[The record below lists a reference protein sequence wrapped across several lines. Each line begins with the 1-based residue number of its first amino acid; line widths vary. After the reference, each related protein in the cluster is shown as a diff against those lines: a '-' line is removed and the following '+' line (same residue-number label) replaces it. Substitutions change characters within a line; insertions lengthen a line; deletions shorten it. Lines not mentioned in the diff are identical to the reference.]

1 MGTFLRRGPIAAGAA
16 WLPILYIPTGRF
28 DKGILRLPNHPATN
42 LHPKAIPMLDRPVP
56 LRPRTHDAKRTRQ
69 SILEAA
75 QALFAEKG
83 YSGANVNEIVAR
95 AGTTK
100 PMIYYHFGSKEGLFA
115 AVLEEVYAGMRGI
128 EGSLQ
133 LAGLP
138 VVEAMRRLVQ
148 VTFDYHAAHPDWVR
162 LISVANIHEAQ
173 HIRASPTIASRNS
186 AILGILRDLLG
197 RGVREKVFRD
207 GVDPLHLHL
216 LIASACFYRV
226 SNRHTWGV
234 IFQRD
239 LAEPDDAALQR
250 AMLVEAVLRFLRPD
264 SG

>member
-1 MGTFLRRGPIAAGAA
+1 MHPSKLLATKPRLEGT
-16 WLPILYIPTGRF
+16 
-28 DKGILRLPNHPATN
+28 
-42 LHPKAIPMLDRPVP
+42 PKLDTPVP
-56 LRPRTHDAKRTRQ
+56 PRTRTHDGKRTRQ
-69 SILEAA
+69 SILDAA
-75 QALFAEKG
+75 QALFADKG

-100 PMIYYHFGSKEGLFA
+100 PMVYYHFGSKEGLFA
-115 AVLEEVYAGMRGI
+115 AVLEQVYAGMRGI
-128 EGSLQ
+128 EESLL

-138 VVEAMRRLVQ
+138 AVEAMQRLVQ
-148 VTFDYHAAHPDWVR
+148 GTFDYHAAHPDWVR

-173 HIRASPTIASRNS
+173 HIRGSRTVASLNS
-186 AILGILRDLLG
+186 AIVDILRGLLD
-197 RGVREKVFRD
+197 RGVREGVFRH

-216 LIASACFYRV
+216 LIASPSFYRV

-250 AMLVEAVLRFLRPD
+250 TMLVEAVLRFLRPD
-264 SG
+264 SA